1 MKINQLTVF
10 VENRT
15 GYLSEITE
23 LLGKKKID
31 MKALSIA
38 DTKEFGILRVIV
50 NDVEKARD
58 ILSAQGI
65 ICKITQ
71 VVEVKISDKPGE
83 LSSVLSVLS
92 KNGVGVDYLYA
103 FLSADKDGANVVI
116 KATDNDAAEKIL
128 NDAGFKTIND

>member
-1 MKINQLTVF
+1 MKINQLTIF

-15 GYLSEITE
+15 GHLSEITE
-23 LLGKKKID
+23 LLGKNNID

-50 NDVEKARD
+50 NDVEKARE

-103 FLSADKDGANVVI
+103 FLSGDKDGANVVI

-128 NDAGFKTIND
+128 NDAGFKTING